1 MSIKFKTYQ
10 HEEMQGQGLQNPN
23 KIIGQ
28 HWILQRFSLQ
38 PENKIMLEMESSPV
52 GETFTCGWIIL
63 CRTCCSRETF
73 VGADVRSVLGDGVG
87 VGATG
92 EADVGL
98 GEEVGR
104 GIFVGSTAES

>member
-1 MSIKFKTYQ
+1 MKRC
-10 HEEMQGQGLQNPN
+10 NPN

-28 HWILQRFSLQ
+28 HWILQRFPLQ
-38 PENKIMLEMESSPV
+38 PQNKMESSPV
-52 GETFTCGWIIL
+52 GETFTCGWRIL

-73 VGADVRSVLGDGVG
+73 VGADVRSGLGDGVG

-98 GEEVGR
+98 GEEVG
-104 GIFVGSTAES
+104 IFVGSTAES